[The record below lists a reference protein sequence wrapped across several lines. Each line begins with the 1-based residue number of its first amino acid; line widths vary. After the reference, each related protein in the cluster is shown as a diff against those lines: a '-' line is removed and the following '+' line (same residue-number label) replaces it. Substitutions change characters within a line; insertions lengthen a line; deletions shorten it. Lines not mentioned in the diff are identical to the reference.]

1 MLTTIFLFLVGV
13 VLLVYGA
20 DSLVRG
26 ASALAEQFR
35 IPKSVAGLTMVALGT
50 SAPELFVNVLAALE
64 GNTTFALANVSGSNL
79 ANMCL
84 GFGIC
89 GVIGGISISRHEFGW
104 DLLAMVASAV
114 LVTTLFYTRSAGN
127 LPFWAFIPLTIL
139 LVSFCY
145 SLCSRPNFDEPDE
158 QVSHSKVGISSLF
171 LVAGSVALYFG
182 AEMVLKSAIH
192 VAGALKVGND
202 VVALTAVA
210 LGTSVPDISATVI
223 AAKKKEFGIA
233 VGNILGSNV
242 SNIVLVLN
250 STLIAGG
257 ASLPAS
263 RAVRADYLVVCL
275 VSLFVCA
282 VAFSVGRVTRQ
293 IGWAMVVGYLCYL
306 LFRIAML

>member
-104 DLLAMVASAV
+104 DLLVK
-114 LVTTLFYTRSAGN
+114 
-127 LPFWAFIPLTIL
+127 
-139 LVSFCY
+139 CY
-145 SLCSRPNFDEPDE
+145 SAEPRRMMRLEVAEVAEGKAADLIVFDPKGETTF
-158 QVSHSKVGISSLF
+158 SKDFMKSKSSNTPFYNQTLK
-171 LVAGSVALYFG
+171 GS
-182 AEMVLKSAIH
+182 I
-192 VAGALKVGND
+192 D
-202 VVALTAVA
+202 
-210 LGTSVPDISATVI
+210 
-223 AAKKKEFGIA
+223 
-233 VGNILGSNV
+233 
-242 SNIVLVLN
+242 
-250 STLIAGG
+250 
-257 ASLPAS
+257 
-263 RAVRADYLVVCL
+263 LVVL
-275 VSLFVCA
+275 
-282 VAFSVGRVTRQ
+282 GDE
-293 IGWAMVVGYLCYL
+293 ML
-306 LFRIAML
+306 LER